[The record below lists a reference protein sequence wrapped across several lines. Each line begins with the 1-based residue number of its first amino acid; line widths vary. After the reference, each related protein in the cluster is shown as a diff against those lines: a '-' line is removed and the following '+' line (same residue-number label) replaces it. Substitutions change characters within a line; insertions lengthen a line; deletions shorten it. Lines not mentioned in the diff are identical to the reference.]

1 MFRSLSKTA
10 LAVVAALIALPAVA
24 GERHFD
30 HRSLRHHGFNDGLLV
45 GKRTHWD
52 NGLHLAR
59 GDTNYYR
66 PRARLLKQFN
76 YPATS
81 RYGRS
86 NIVVIAAQPE
96 TYDRP
101 YESNGI
107 YAGSSYAY
115 QTDGGTYVGG
125 DGIYRLAAPE
135 RELAPKAKVIDV
147 GIADDPCSYEA
158 NVCVIRP

>member
-1 MFRSLSKTA
+1 MFRSLSKTTLA
-10 LAVVAALIALPAVA
+10 LVAVLTALPAAA

-30 HRSLRHHGFNDGLLV
+30 HRFPRHHGFNDGFLL

-52 NGLHLAR
+52 SGLHFTR
-59 GDTNYYR
+59 GNVIRYR
-66 PRARLLKQFN
+66 PRTPFLKQFN
-76 YPATS
+76 SPGTS

-86 NIVVIAAQPE
+86 NVVVIASQPQS
-96 TYDRP
+96 YDQNGG
-101 YESNGI
+101 SNGL

-125 DGIYRLAAPE
+125 DGYYRVTAPV